1 MFIDMFLLLSS
12 EQLKERI
19 DEMTK
24 TLDPSLRIELH
35 VKILYSTILP
45 FFQNEI
51 QMINMFQYLKDLEQV
66 LH

>member
-1 MFIDMFLLLSS
+1 
-12 EQLKERI
+12 
-19 DEMTK
+19 MTRV
-24 TLDPSLRIELH
+24 LDPSLRIELH

-51 QMINMFQYLKDLEQV
+51 QMINMFQYIKDLEPV